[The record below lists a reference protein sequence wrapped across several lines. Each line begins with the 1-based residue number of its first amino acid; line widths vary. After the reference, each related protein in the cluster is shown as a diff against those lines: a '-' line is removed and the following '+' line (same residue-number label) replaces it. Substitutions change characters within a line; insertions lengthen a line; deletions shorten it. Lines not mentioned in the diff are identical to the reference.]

1 MSIAEWYNKALK
13 EIKDE
18 YDQASK
24 ALNEKRLAKIE
35 ALDKERCEKATS
47 CTHKWIHKRSLF
59 YVCGETYD
67 GHECSEC
74 LSVRRPQENLNKIG
88 NLKKD
93 DNRKTSWLNNALHA
107 IFIFCKKM

>member
-1 MSIAEWYNKALK
+1 MSIAQWYNKALK
-13 EIKDE
+13 EIEDE

-35 ALDKERCEKATS
+35 ALDKERYEKAAS

-59 YVCGETYD
+59 YFCGETYD

-74 LSVRRPQENLNKIG
+74 SSVRRPNEKLNKIG
-88 NLKKD
+88 NLKK
-93 DNRKTSWLNNALHA
+93 R
-107 IFIFCKKM
+107 

>member
-1 MSIAEWYNKALK
+1 MSIAQWYNKALK

-24 ALNEKRLAKIE
+24 ELNEKRIAKIE
-35 ALDKERCEKATS
+35 ELNKEHYEQAAS

-59 YVCGETYD
+59 YFCGETYD

-74 LSVRRPQENLNKIG
+74 LSVRRSNEKLNKVG
-88 NLKKD
+88 NLKKEMTHLAWRVK
-93 DNRKTSWLNNALHA
+93 NFLGFRS
-107 IFIFCKKM
+107 